1 MKLRQAL
8 PFDGAGGH
16 GRIHIGLTGC
26 GRTQTN
32 TRNMLYDT
40 CSTVFAPILHNH
52 LHPQPSSARESPQLP
67 NNGPTGSQTS
77 ATTPPHGHTEPSGG
91 ASTHAV
97 TRRLPSR
104 ASSLPF
110 TLPRVYS
117 GRLADGSGTAAQL
130 ARRLL
135 ASTPGLRLWAR
146 APGVQ
151 EGSAPT
157 ILTTRQS
164 KQL

>member
-110 TLPRVYS
+110 TLPPRLFWSAGRRQRHCCAAGQAATRQHSGAPTLSTGTRSS
-117 GRLADGSGTAAQL
+117 GRQCAHNLDHKA
-130 ARRLL
+130 
-135 ASTPGLRLWAR
+135 
-146 APGVQ
+146 
-151 EGSAPT
+151 
-157 ILTTRQS
+157 
-164 KQL
+164 K